1 MEVLRGRQ
9 YNSLSKEIT
18 DNDYDDK
25 DQGYMTDESLDEDSE
40 EEKENEKAKKQGFF
54 YLRNLSRKLKSN
66 KKTLAKKNTMAF
78 GNHHNN
84 KQSKALTSFSPI
96 KEIDY

>member
-1 MEVLRGRQ
+1 MVKPSSLPFAGS
-9 YNSLSKEIT
+9 NSGNNT
-18 DNDYDDK
+18 
-25 DQGYMTDESLDEDSE
+25 
-40 EEKENEKAKKQGFF
+40 
-54 YLRNLSRKLKSN
+54 N